1 MTSEG
6 TFLLGLGAQKAGT
19 SWLHHNLHRR
29 NDADFGFCKEYHIH
43 DALFLPQFSRF
54 QPKRPM
60 PWKWRTWRRARF
72 LNRPERYFD
81 YFLSL
86 LKQRDIKLTGD
97 ITPSYAC
104 LEPQTLT
111 WIRQELEHRNIA
123 IRTVFVMRDPLDR
136 WLSQHRMQLRKKGQL
151 HPDAELDHFQAL
163 ASKSMNSNRV
173 SLRSDYTAT
182 LNALNRVFS
191 PDQIFIGFYEQLF
204 SEAEYSRLCAHLNV
218 EYQEPLWE
226 QRINASE
233 ITTNLPDSLMA
244 QLGRC
249 HAETYQSMVK
259 QFPIIE
265 ANQLWP
271 TAQRWCKS

>member
-1 MTSEG
+1 
-6 TFLLGLGAQKAGT
+6 
-19 SWLHHNLHRR
+19 
-29 NDADFGFCKEYHIH
+29 
-43 DALFLPQFSRF
+43 
-54 QPKRPM
+54 
-60 PWKWRTWRRARF
+60 
-72 LNRPERYFD
+72 
-81 YFLSL
+81 
-86 LKQRDIKLTGD
+86 
-97 ITPSYAC
+97 
-104 LEPQTLT
+104 
-111 WIRQELEHRNIA
+111 
-123 IRTVFVMRDPLDR
+123 
-136 WLSQHRMQLRKKGQL
+136 MQLRKKGQL
-151 HPDAELDHFQAL
+151 NPDAERDHFQAL

-182 LNALNRVFS
+182 LHALNRVFS

-218 EYQEPLWE
+218 EYQEPLWQ

-265 ANQLWP
+265 ADQLWP
-271 TAQRWCKS
+271 TAQRWCKI